1 LNLEIDTSQH
11 DNEDSE
17 MTSENTIRKTVQVV
31 SVVALMIGATGCA
44 TQATGGSKLD
54 HDEWRNEVVQN
65 RNVIK
70 VCTQFGP
77 KMDCKLEDRDRV
89 QEEFEYLRESLRY
102 AQDY

>member
-1 LNLEIDTSQH
+1 
-11 DNEDSE
+11 

-54 HDEWRNEVVQN
+54 HAELSSQIAQN
-65 RNVIK
+65 RNVVK

-89 QEEFEYLRESLRY
+89 QEEFEYLRESLRN